1 MISISNV
8 SKSYA
13 KHDAVKNVSFTV
25 SEGSIC
31 GLLGPNG
38 AGKTTLL
45 KIIAGAYHADAGS
58 VTINGNDIFV
68 TEDAKKD
75 CLFVSDIPQFM
86 PGYTI
91 QQMARFF
98 KSVYANWSDERFE
111 ELSSHFKMDTNKKI
125 SELSKGMQRQVSFW
139 LAFSIKPK
147 VLLLDEPMDGL
158 DSVMRKQI
166 RELIIH
172 EVVNE
177 NLTVLIS
184 SHNLRELEDFCDA
197 IVMLN
202 EGECIIKKD
211 LDDLKMSYQK
221 IQIVFSGEQEET
233 FVNLFKPIVFE
244 KRGSFVSCV
253 VKGNVEE
260 IESNLQKLNPTF
272 SEIIPLTL
280 EEVFIHEMEVNG
292 YGV

>member
-13 KHDAVKNVSFTV
+13 KHAAVKNVSFTV
-25 SEGSIC
+25 DEGSVC

-45 KIIAGAYHADAGS
+45 KIIAGAYNADSGS
-58 VTINGNDIFV
+58 VIINGNEIFKIV
-68 TEDAKKD
+68 DAKQD
-75 CLFVSDIPQFM
+75 CVFVPDIPQFM

-91 QQMARFF
+91 RQMARFF

-111 ELSSHFKMDTNKKI
+111 ELSSNFKIDTDKKV

-158 DSVMRKQI
+158 DPVMRKQI
-166 RELIIH
+166 RELIIN

-184 SHNLRELEDFCDA
+184 SHNLRELEDFCDS
-197 IVMLN
+197 IVMLI
-202 EGECIIKKD
+202 EGECVIKRD
-211 LDDLKMSYQK
+211 LDDLKMSYK
-221 IQIVFSGEQEET
+221 KVQIVLSSEQEES
-233 FVNLFKPIVFE
+233 FVNLFKPIAFE

-253 VKGNVEE
+253 VKGNLEE

-280 EEVFIHEMEVNG
+280 EEVFIHEMEANG
-292 YGV
+292 YVV